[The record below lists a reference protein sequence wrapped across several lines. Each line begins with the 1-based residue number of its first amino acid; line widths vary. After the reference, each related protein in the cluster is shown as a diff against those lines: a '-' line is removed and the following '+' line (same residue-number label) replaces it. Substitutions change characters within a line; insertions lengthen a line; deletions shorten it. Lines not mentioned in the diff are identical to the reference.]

1 MLFEMCFIAE
11 SVQANRD
18 MLGHYSHQGQAQT
31 VAAVRRLPQRPVGAS
46 VTSHCKSGR
55 HGTVDDWRPEWRIFP
70 CGAPRVSEGPSHVHT
85 GSWVFF
91 PCFLCDQSH
100 QGSTSLRCACVS
112 SSRKAFW
119 FPSWRRQIPGTE
131 SSLVLKYAVWG
142 IFFLART
149 LHLRTTW
156 ALMSVY
162 QVHEAL
168 GKPSH
173 LNTFYS
179 VLEK

>member
-85 GSWVFF
+85 GSWFF
-91 PCFLCDQSH
+91 
-100 QGSTSLRCACVS
+100 
-112 SSRKAFW
+112 
-119 FPSWRRQIPGTE
+119 
-131 SSLVLKYAVWG
+131 
-142 IFFLART
+142 FFLFFYVTKVIRA
-149 LHLRTTW
+149 LHHWDVHVFPPQEKPFGSLPGGDKYQEQRAASSW
-156 ALMSVY
+156 NMRSEEFSFWHALY
-162 QVHEAL
+162 IWGPHERWCL
-168 GKPSH
+168 SIKSMKLWENP
-173 LNTFYS
+173 LI
-179 VLEK
+179 